1 MIDTVEPR
9 LAKLRKES
17 ELPKSR
23 KSSMLT
29 ALPNRVVLKMLTVD
43 PNPAKLRSESPEPIV
58 T

>member
-29 ALPNRVVLKMLTVD
+29 ALPNRVVPKRLTVD
-43 PNPAKLRSESPEPIV
+43 PKPAKLRRASPEPMV